1 VRLFSQI
8 TRCAVGCGLFAT
20 GLLTQ
25 AQQPASP
32 GFSAARIEMSESEMA
47 SRLITK
53 IPANYPPVARAAHI
67 EGHVVIKAIVGTDGS
82 VVQAQIIS
90 GHPML
95 SREALLSVSKWRY
108 QPVIHD
114 GSPVEV
120 VTTVTVEFKLS
131 DQPQA
136 MQVATTNSAAMSVVD
151 SQSSSPET
159 IQLTNG
165 RTIHA
170 DSITDVGQKIEYTIG
185 ESTYEIPKSS
195 IKSVTHTTGEL
206 TAPSSSVASNPS
218 PTPPV
223 SIQLTDGR
231 SIQADSVTDA
241 GQKIEYTIG
250 DSIYEVP
257 KPLIKSVTHVPGAPS
272 LASASTAWDASKSA
286 TATVTGTTLPKV
298 PIAFGDDSKNWYLL
312 ESTEQLR
319 EECRTGQFAARF
331 HPEIQTVSSFP
342 NSDDA
347 QRICAILS
355 AKASDD
361 YEKLVDR
368 GVELER
374 TLCYMP
380 GYVPKAPSSDP
391 QIAAMQEELSHIT
404 ADFGQRM
411 IEFQQNPRTA
421 RSPGLRLMLDIY
433 RLSGKCGH

>member
-1 VRLFSQI
+1 
-8 TRCAVGCGLFAT
+8 
-20 GLLTQ
+20 
-25 AQQPASP
+25 
-32 GFSAARIEMSESEMA
+32 MSESEMA

>member
-1 VRLFSQI
+1 
-8 TRCAVGCGLFAT
+8 
-20 GLLTQ
+20 
-25 AQQPASP
+25 
-32 GFSAARIEMSESEMA
+32 MSESEMA

-53 IPANYPPVARAAHI
+53 VPANYPPVARAAHI
-67 EGHVVIKAIVGTDGS
+67 EGHVVIKAIIGTDGS

-108 QPVIHD
+108 QPVVHD

-120 VTTVTVEFKLS
+120 ATTVTVEFKLS
-131 DQPQA
+131 DQPQT
-136 MQVATTNSAAMSVVD
+136 MQVATAKSAAMSVVD

-170 DSITDVGQKIEYTIG
+170 ESITDAGQKIEYTIG
-185 ESTYEIPKSS
+185 ESTYEIRKSS
-195 IKSVTHTTGEL
+195 IKSMTHTTGEL
-206 TAPSSSVASNPS
+206 TGPSSPVASNTFS
-218 PTPPV
+218 TPPV
-223 SIQLTDGR
+223 TIQLADGR
-231 SIQADSVTDA
+231 TIQADSVTDA

-257 KPLIKSVTHVPGAPS
+257 KPLMKSVTHAPGATP
-272 LASASTAWDASKSA
+272 LASASTAWDASKPA
-286 TATVTGTTLPKV
+286 TATVTGTTLHRM
-298 PIAFGDDSKNWYLL
+298 PIAFGDDQKNWYLL
-312 ESTEQLR
+312 ESTERLR

-331 HPEIQTVSSFP
+331 HPEMQTVSSFP
-342 NSDDA
+342 NSDDD

-355 AKASDD
+355 GKASDD
-361 YEKLVDR
+361 YERLVDR

-374 TLCYMP
+374 TLCYTP

-421 RSPGLRLMLDIY
+421 RSPGLRLMLDVY

>member
-8 TRCAVGCGLFAT
+8 TRCAVGCALFAT

-108 QPVIHD
+108 QPVIHN

>member
-1 VRLFSQI
+1 
-8 TRCAVGCGLFAT
+8 
-20 GLLTQ
+20 
-25 AQQPASP
+25 
-32 GFSAARIEMSESEMA
+32 MSESEMS
-47 SRLITK
+47 SRLVTRV
-53 IPANYPPVARAAHI
+53 PANYPPVARAAHI

-82 VVQAQIIS
+82 VLQAQIIS

-108 QPVIHD
+108 QPAFHD

-120 VTTVTVEFKLS
+120 ATTITVEFKLS
-131 DQPQA
+131 DQPQTMPTA
-136 MQVATTNSAAMSVVD
+136 ISDSAAISVVD
-151 SQSSSPET
+151 SQAASPET

-170 DSITDVGQKIEYTIG
+170 DSTTDAGQKIEYTIG

-195 IKSVTHTTGEL
+195 IKSMTHSTSESTM
-206 TAPSSSVASNPS
+206 PSSRVASNPS
-218 PTPPV
+218 STPPV
-223 SIQLTDGR
+223 TIQLTDGR
-231 SIQADSVTDA
+231 TIQADSVTDA

-257 KPLIKSVTHVPGAPS
+257 KSLVKSMTHAPGATP
-272 LASASTAWDASKSA
+272 LASASTAWDASKPA

-331 HPEIQTVSSFP
+331 HPEMQTVSSFP

-347 QRICAILS
+347 ERICAILS
-355 AKASDD
+355 GKASDD
-361 YEKLVDR
+361 YERLVDR
-368 GVELER
+368 GIELER
-374 TLCYMP
+374 TLCYTP
-380 GYVPKAPSSDP
+380 GYVPKVPSSDP
-391 QIAAMQEELSHIT
+391 KIAAMEEELSHIT
-404 ADFGQRM
+404 ADFSQRL

-421 RSPGLRLMLDIY
+421 RSPGLRLMLDMY

>member
-1 VRLFSQI
+1 
-8 TRCAVGCGLFAT
+8 
-20 GLLTQ
+20 
-25 AQQPASP
+25 
-32 GFSAARIEMSESEMA
+32 MSESEMS
-47 SRLITK
+47 SRLVTRV
-53 IPANYPPVARAAHI
+53 PANYPPVARAAHI

-82 VVQAQIIS
+82 VLQAQIIS

-108 QPVIHD
+108 QPAFHD

-120 VTTVTVEFKLS
+120 ATTITVEFKLS
-131 DQPQA
+131 DQPQTMPTA
-136 MQVATTNSAAMSVVD
+136 ISDSAAISVVD
-151 SQSSSPET
+151 SQAASPET

-170 DSITDVGQKIEYTIG
+170 DSTTDAGQKIEYTIG

-195 IKSVTHTTGEL
+195 IKSMTHSTSESTM
-206 TAPSSSVASNPS
+206 PSSRVASNPS
-218 PTPPV
+218 STPPV
-223 SIQLTDGR
+223 TIQLTDGR
-231 SIQADSVTDA
+231 TIQADSVTDA

-257 KPLIKSVTHVPGAPS
+257 KSLVKSMTHAPGATP
-272 LASASTAWDASKSA
+272 LASASTAWDASKPA

-331 HPEIQTVSSFP
+331 HPEMQTVSSFP

-347 QRICAILS
+347 ERICAILS
-355 AKASDD
+355 GKASDD
-361 YEKLVDR
+361 YERLVDR
-368 GVELER
+368 GIELER
-374 TLCYMP
+374 TLCYTP
-380 GYVPKAPSSDP
+380 GYVPKVPSSDP
-391 QIAAMQEELSHIT
+391 KIAAMEEEMSHIT
-404 ADFGQRM
+404 ADFSQRL

-421 RSPGLRLMLDIY
+421 RSPGLRLMLDMY

>member
-1 VRLFSQI
+1 
-8 TRCAVGCGLFAT
+8 
-20 GLLTQ
+20 
-25 AQQPASP
+25 
-32 GFSAARIEMSESEMA
+32 MSESEMS
-47 SRLITK
+47 SRLVTRV
-53 IPANYPPVARAAHI
+53 PANYPPVARAAHI

-82 VVQAQIIS
+82 VLQAQIIS

-108 QPVIHD
+108 QPLVHD

-131 DQPQA
+131 DQPQTMPTA
-136 MQVATTNSAAMSVVD
+136 ISDSAAISVVD
-151 SQSSSPET
+151 SQAASPET

-170 DSITDVGQKIEYTIG
+170 DSTTDAGQKIEYTIG

-195 IKSVTHTTGEL
+195 IKSMTHSTSESTM
-206 TAPSSSVASNPS
+206 PSSRVASNPS
-218 PTPPV
+218 STPPV
-223 SIQLTDGR
+223 TIQLTDGR
-231 SIQADSVTDA
+231 TIQADSVTDA

-257 KPLIKSVTHVPGAPS
+257 KSLVKSMTHAPGATP
-272 LASASTAWDASKSA
+272 LASASTAWDASKPA

-331 HPEIQTVSSFP
+331 HPEMQTVSSFP

-347 QRICAILS
+347 ERICAILS
-355 AKASDD
+355 GKASDD
-361 YEKLVDR
+361 YERLVDR
-368 GVELER
+368 GIELER
-374 TLCYMP
+374 TLCYTP
-380 GYVPKAPSSDP
+380 GYVPKVPSSDP
-391 QIAAMQEELSHIT
+391 KIAAMEEEMSHIT
-404 ADFGQRM
+404 ADFSQRL

-421 RSPGLRLMLDIY
+421 RSPGLRLMLDMY

>member
-1 VRLFSQI
+1 
-8 TRCAVGCGLFAT
+8 
-20 GLLTQ
+20 
-25 AQQPASP
+25 
-32 GFSAARIEMSESEMA
+32 MSESEMA
-47 SRLITK
+47 SRLVTRV
-53 IPANYPPVARAAHI
+53 PANYPPVARAAHI

-82 VVQAQIIS
+82 VLQAQIIS

-108 QPVIHD
+108 QPAFHD

-120 VTTVTVEFKLS
+120 ATTITVEFKLS
-131 DQPQA
+131 DQPQTMPTA
-136 MQVATTNSAAMSVVD
+136 ISDSAAISVVD
-151 SQSSSPET
+151 SQAASPET

-170 DSITDVGQKIEYTIG
+170 DSTTDAGQKIEYTIG

-195 IKSVTHTTGEL
+195 IKSMTHSTSESTM
-206 TAPSSSVASNPS
+206 PSSRVASNPS
-218 PTPPV
+218 STPPV
-223 SIQLTDGR
+223 TIQLADGR
-231 SIQADSVTDA
+231 TIQADSVTDA

-257 KPLIKSVTHVPGAPS
+257 KSLVKSMTHAPGATP
-272 LASASTAWDASKSA
+272 LASASTAWDASKPA

-319 EECRTGQFAARF
+319 EECSTGQFAARF
-331 HPEIQTVSSFP
+331 HPEMQTVSSFP

-347 QRICAILS
+347 ERICAILS
-355 AKASDD
+355 GKASDD
-361 YEKLVDR
+361 YERLVDR
-368 GVELER
+368 GIELER
-374 TLCYMP
+374 TLCYTP
-380 GYVPKAPSSDP
+380 GYVPKVPSSDP
-391 QIAAMQEELSHIT
+391 KIAAMEEELSHIT
-404 ADFGQRM
+404 ADFSQRM

-421 RSPGLRLMLDIY
+421 RSPGLRLMLDMY

>member
-1 VRLFSQI
+1 
-8 TRCAVGCGLFAT
+8 
-20 GLLTQ
+20 
-25 AQQPASP
+25 
-32 GFSAARIEMSESEMA
+32 MSESEMA

-53 IPANYPPVARAAHI
+53 VPANYPPVARAAHI
-67 EGHVVIKAIVGTDGS
+67 EGHVVIKAIIGTDGS

-108 QPVIHD
+108 QPVVQD

-120 VTTVTVEFKLS
+120 ATTVTVEFKLS
-131 DQPQA
+131 DQPQTMPA
-136 MQVATTNSAAMSVVD
+136 ATANSAALSVVD
-151 SQSSSPET
+151 SQAASPET

-170 DSITDVGQKIEYTIG
+170 DSITDVGRKIEYTIG

-195 IKSVTHTTGEL
+195 IKSVTHTTAEL
-206 TAPSSSVASNPS
+206 TAASSSVASNPS

-223 SIQLTDGR
+223 TIQLTDGR
-231 SIQADSVTDA
+231 TIQADGVTDA

-257 KPLIKSVTHVPGAPS
+257 KPLIKSMTHAPDATP
-272 LASASTAWDASKSA
+272 LASASTVWDASKPA

-298 PIAFGDDSKNWYLL
+298 PMAYGDDQKNWYLL
-312 ESTEQLR
+312 ESTDQLR

-380 GYVPKAPSSDP
+380 GYVPKARSGDP
-391 QIAAMQEELSHIT
+391 QIAAMEEELSHIT
-404 ADFGQRM
+404 ADFGQRI

>member
-1 VRLFSQI
+1 
-8 TRCAVGCGLFAT
+8 
-20 GLLTQ
+20 
-25 AQQPASP
+25 
-32 GFSAARIEMSESEMA
+32 
-47 SRLITK
+47 
-53 IPANYPPVARAAHI
+53 
-67 EGHVVIKAIVGTDGS
+67 
-82 VVQAQIIS
+82 
-90 GHPML
+90 ML